1 MGQQQLLLILIG
13 IVAVGVAIAI
23 GIGLYAGQSV
33 INNKDN
39 LLNSINYVSADAW
52 SYYQRAN
59 IMGGG
64 SGSFTG
70 YRPPMGL
77 RSNDDG
83 TIDAFDESS
92 GKSLRIVG
100 TSRYGYGT
108 VTIVE
113 DQSGSNGTP
122 TYTGQFSN

>member
-13 IVAVGVAIAI
+13 IIAVGVAIAI

-39 LLNSINYVSADAW
+39 LLNSLNFVSADAW
-52 SYYQRAN
+52 SFYQRAN

-64 SGSFTG
+64 SGSYVG

-77 RSNDDG
+77 RNNDDG
-83 TIDAFDESS
+83 TIEAFDESG
-92 GKSLRIVG
+92 GKSLRLLA

-113 DQSGSNGTP
+113 DQTGNNSLP
-122 TYTGQFSN
+122 TYTGQFVN